1 MAHNFH
7 AKNIRLA
14 FRVVQKVKIFPFM
27 KSEGE
32 FFFALKIFSQTVTI
46 IAFHKKKEENMGVI
60 IEIIIDGAKEFSVQI
75 IAGIY
80 FGHFRD

>member
-1 MAHNFH
+1 
-7 AKNIRLA
+7 
-14 FRVVQKVKIFPFM
+14 
-27 KSEGE
+27 
-32 FFFALKIFSQTVTI
+32 
-46 IAFHKKKEENMGVI
+46 MGVI